1 MAQDLKKRSFPLRIH
16 ISTLFVVLMLLACG
30 SISILFY
37 IKSRDM
43 VARETEKL
51 VDRIVSES
59 TRELERLFG
68 PPETM
73 ANLLATSAI
82 AKAVTLDQRLPSLPV
97 LKEAMEGNPSI
108 ASAYIGYPDGDFF
121 QFRQLRGDQDRAI
134 FNAPEQSQW
143 MAQSIDGHF
152 GLITDKKLLFFDW
165 ELDLVGETEWETTY
179 DPRLRGWYRQAVT
192 PLNR

>member
-16 ISTLFVVLMLLACG
+16 ISTIFVVLMLVACG

-68 PPETM
+68 PPETL
-73 ANLLATSAI
+73 ADLLANSAV
-82 AKAVTLDQRLPSLPV
+82 ARAVSLDQRLLTIPV
-97 LKEAMEGNPSI
+97 LKEAIEGNPEI
-108 ASAYIGYPDGDFF
+108 ASVYIGYPDGDFF
-121 QFRQLRGDQDRAI
+121 QFRQLGDQRDRAI

-143 MAQSIDGHF
+143 LAQSIDGQF
-152 GLITDKKLLFFDW
+152 GLVTDKKILFFDG
-165 ELDLVGETEWETTY
+165 DLEPLE
-179 DPRLRGWYRQAVT
+179 DPWVRYGRDVARC
-192 PLNR
+192 RE